1 VIFADRFAR
10 AIKQSIKDPV
20 VKRIK
25 TDAGSIDQFT
35 DSTNVVEDL
44 ALGKKLRSVYE

>member
-1 VIFADRFAR
+1 VIFADRFAH
-10 AIKQSIKDPV
+10 AIKQQIKDPE

-25 TDAGSIDQFT
+25 TDVGAIDQFT

-44 ALGKKLRSVYE
+44 ALGKKLRAIYK